1 MSSDPNGTTPSI
13 VRTRAPQSRGR
24 SARCAAARCS
34 DAQSKM
40 HSSQRSDVAALD
52 SPSSDGRSSVRKAPV
67 YRRPMDRGNCSLP
80 QDRDV
85 PVNQTSRGLVD
96 SGLASALDEK
106 SNNFLPSS
114 IGLDILIFRK
124 TASAARASHVR
135 RARTVSASKQK
146 ATRKWRRKPLKLLKM
161 DSEMRAARL
170 NVS

>member
-67 YRRPMDRGNCSLP
+67 DRRPMDRGNCSLP